1 MVRRARLLCGAFLA
15 LLAAA
20 CAKPV
25 VRAPQPPTEGY
36 VFPGARGAEVSPEV
50 GRRLEE
56 GWRALKDGDLRR
68 AEKSYREVLGLRP
81 GLPAAE
87 TGLGYVALQQGQA
100 AEAERRFQAALVSQ
114 PDYPPALV
122 GGGFAALRRD
132 DVETALTLFR
142 RALAIDPRE
151 PAVKRRVA
159 ELRLQVTERRVAAAR
174 EALERGDVTAAV
186 ETYSQAIEEAP
197 EVAGL
202 RLELAELLVKQ
213 GQTGEAIAVLETDPT
228 GDRQVLL
235 RLAELLVELREHARA
250 IEAYR
255 RLLER
260 DPRDEEAR
268 RKAYEARQQHE
279 MLQMP
284 EEYRRIA
291 DGAADHARG
300 PRGAPVGEG
309 GALSRAGAPQPK
321 VAVDISGSW
330 AREHIIRVLGR
341 DIMAVYPNHTFQP
354 GAVVRRGDLARAL
367 QQVLDLLGY
376 PQAPVPSLADLTR
389 SSLHFYPAGRVVAA
403 GLMDLTPSGAF
414 EAWRPVTGEEAVQVV
429 ENLVRAV
436 GP

>member
-1 MVRRARLLCGAFLA
+1 VIRTRLSCCLLLA
-15 LLAAA
+15 LAGA

-25 VRAPQPPTEGY
+25 VRAPQPPTEGFVY
-36 VFPGARGAEVSPEV
+36 PGARGAEVSPEV

-56 GWRALKDGDLRR
+56 GWSALKMGDLRR
-68 AEKSYREVLGLRP
+68 AEKSYREVLVLRP

-87 TGLGYVALQQGQA
+87 TGLGYVALQQGQIA
-100 AEAERRFQAALVSQ
+100 DAERRFQAALVGQ

-132 DVETALTLFR
+132 DPETALMLFR

-174 EALERGDVTAAV
+174 EALERGEVAAAI

-202 RLELAELLVKQ
+202 RLELADLLVRQ
-213 GQTGEAIAVLETDPT
+213 GQGGDAVAVLETDPT

-235 RLAELLVELREHARA
+235 RQAELLLEQGEHARA

-255 RLLER
+255 RLLDR
-260 DPRDEEAR
+260 DPHDEEAR
-268 RKAYEARQQHE
+268 RKAYEARQQYE

-291 DGAADHARG
+291 AAPQITRADLA
-300 PRGAPVGEG
+300 ALLSVKVS
-309 GALSRAGAPQPK
+309 ALSRTGAPRPK

-354 GAVVRRGDLARAL
+354 GAVVRRGDLA
-367 QQVLDLLGY
+367 
-376 PQAPVPSLADLTR
+376 
-389 SSLHFYPAGRVVAA
+389 
-403 GLMDLTPSGAF
+403 
-414 EAWRPVTGEEAVQVV
+414 
-429 ENLVRAV
+429 
-436 GP
+436 

>member
-1 MVRRARLLCGAFLA
+1 MRRAGLVWCAAAA
-15 LLAAA
+15 LVAGA

-25 VRAPQPPTEGY
+25 VRQPLPPTDGY
-36 VFPGARGAEVSPEV
+36 VYPGARGTEVGPEV
-50 GRRLEE
+50 ARRLEE
-56 GWRALKDGDLRR
+56 GWQALRAGDLKR
-68 AEKSYREVLGLRP
+68 AEKSYREVLAQRP
-81 GLPAAE
+81 GLPAGE
-87 TGLGYVALQQGQA
+87 TGFGYLALQQGQV
-100 AEAERRFQAALVSQ
+100 AEAERRFQAALVQQ

-122 GGGFAALRRD
+122 GAGFAALRRD
-132 DVETALTLFR
+132 DPEAALASFR

-174 EALERGDVTAAV
+174 AALERGEVAAAI
-186 ETYSQAIEEAP
+186 EAYSQTIEEAP

-202 RLELAELLVKQ
+202 RLELAELLVRENRA
-213 GQTGEAIAVLETDPT
+213 GEAVAVLETDPT
-228 GDRQVLL
+228 SDRQVLL
-235 RLAELLVELREHARA
+235 RLAELLGELREHGRA

-260 DPRDEEAR
+260 DPHDEEAR
-268 RKAYEARQQHE
+268 RRAYEARQQAE
-279 MLQMP
+279 MQQMP

-291 DGAADHARG
+291 TAPQITRADLAALLS
-300 PRGAPVGEG
+300 VKVT
-309 GALSRAGAPQPK
+309 ALSRAGAPQPK

-367 QQVLDLLGY
+367 QQVLDLLSY
-376 PQAPVPSLADLTR
+376 PQAPAPNLADLTR

>member
-1 MVRRARLLCGAFLA
+1 VTRARLLGCAWLA
-15 LLAAA
+15 LVAAA

-25 VRAPQPPTEGY
+25 VRAPQPPTDGY

-56 GWRALKDGDLRR
+56 GWRALKDGDLRA
-68 AEKSYREVLGLRP
+68 AEKNYREVLALRP

-87 TGLGYVALQQGQA
+87 TGLGYVALQQGQPE
-100 AEAERRFQAALVSQ
+100 EAERRFRAALVTQ

-132 DVETALTLFR
+132 DPETALTRFR

-174 EALERGDVTAAV
+174 EALERGEVTVAI

-202 RLELAELLVKQ
+202 RLELAELLVRQ

-235 RLAELLVELREHARA
+235 RQAELFVELREHARA

-260 DPRDEEAR
+260 DPQDEEAR

-291 DGAADHARG
+291 TAPQITRADLAALLS
-300 PRGAPVGEG
+300 VKV
-309 GALSRAGAPQPK
+309 GALSRAGNPRPK

-376 PQAPVPSLADLTR
+376 PQAPVPGLADLTR

-414 EAWRPVTGEEAVQVV
+414 EAWRPVSGEEAVQVV

>member
-1 MVRRARLLCGAFLA
+1 
-15 LLAAA
+15 
-20 CAKPV
+20 
-25 VRAPQPPTEGY
+25 
-36 VFPGARGAEVSPEV
+36 
-50 GRRLEE
+50 
-56 GWRALKDGDLRR
+56 
-68 AEKSYREVLGLRP
+68 
-81 GLPAAE
+81 
-87 TGLGYVALQQGQA
+87 
-100 AEAERRFQAALVSQ
+100 
-114 PDYPPALV
+114 
-122 GGGFAALRRD
+122 
-132 DVETALTLFR
+132 
-142 RALAIDPRE
+142 
-151 PAVKRRVA
+151 
-159 ELRLQVTERRVAAAR
+159 
-174 EALERGDVTAAV
+174 
-186 ETYSQAIEEAP
+186 
-197 EVAGL
+197 VAGL

-235 RLAELLVELREHARA
+235 RQAELLVELREHARA

-291 DGAADHARG
+291 TAPQITRADLAALLS
-300 PRGAPVGEG
+300 VKV
-309 GALSRAGAPQPK
+309 GALSRAGAPQTK

>member
-1 MVRRARLLCGAFLA
+1 MTRTWPGA

-20 CAKPV
+20 ALAASCAKPV
-25 VRAPQPPTEGY
+25 VRAPLAPTEGY
-36 VFPGARGAEVSPEV
+36 VFPGARGAEVSPDV
-50 GRRLEE
+50 ARRLEE
-56 GWRALKDGDLRR
+56 GWRALKVGDLRS
-68 AEKSYREVLGLRP
+68 AEKSYRQVLVLRP

-87 TGLGYVALQQGQA
+87 AGLGYVALQHGQA
-100 AEAERRFQAALVSQ
+100 AEAERRFQAALGAQ

-132 DVETALTLFR
+132 DPEAALVLFR

-159 ELRLQVTERRVAAAR
+159 ELRLQVTERRVATAR

-186 ETYSQAIEEAP
+186 ETYSHAIEEAP

-202 RLELAELLVKQ
+202 RLELAEVLVKQ
-213 GQTGEAIAVLETDPT
+213 ARPGEAVAVLETDPT
-228 GDRQVLL
+228 GDRQLLL
-235 RLAELLVELREHARA
+235 RLAELLVELKEHARA

-260 DPRDEEAR
+260 DPRDDEAR
-268 RKAYEARQQHE
+268 RKAYEVRQQAE

-291 DGAADHARG
+291 TAPQITRADLAALLS
-300 PRGAPVGEG
+300 VKVS
-309 GALSRAGAPQPK
+309 ALSRAGAAQPK

-376 PQAPVPSLADLTR
+376 PQAAAPNLADLTR
-389 SSLHFYPAGRVVAA
+389 NSLHYYPAGRVVAA